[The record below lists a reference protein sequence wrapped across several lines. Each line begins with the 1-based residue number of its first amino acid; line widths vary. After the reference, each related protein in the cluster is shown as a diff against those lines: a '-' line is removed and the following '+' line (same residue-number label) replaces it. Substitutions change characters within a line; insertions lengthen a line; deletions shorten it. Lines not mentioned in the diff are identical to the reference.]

1 MDDEE
6 HNSRINDVISTG
18 LKIKHQSHATAK
30 NGEESHKQELERGGK
45 EVLTR
50 LRSAVSR
57 RIESDKP
64 EFVQWKQKARKKFEG
79 N

>member
-30 NGEESHKQELERGGK
+30 NGEESHKQELERGGRFLK
-45 EVLTR
+45 
-50 LRSAVSR
+50 
-57 RIESDKP
+57 
-64 EFVQWKQKARKKFEG
+64 VQRHFSEL
-79 N
+79 